1 VAGVPASTLREV
13 VEALAPLDRTPC
25 SPGERAAADWLV
37 ERLRAAGCGQV
48 ELEHEPC
55 WGTFAP
61 TSAGLG
67 ALGVFASLLGL
78 SGRRR
83 AAAVL
88 GLLATAGVIDE
99 AQNGP
104 RVVRRAVRRRR
115 STVNVVAR
123 AGDPRAERT
132 LVVLAH
138 HDAAQTG
145 AMFDQTLQRRVW
157 EVAPWLIEGRKTSL
171 PQWWL
176 SPGAYLLS
184 LAGGLTGHRGLQAAG
199 LGVGALGTALT
210 ADIARSPTVP
220 GANDNLS
227 ACALIVALAE
237 MLRERPVEGLAV
249 WLVSAGAEETLQ
261 DGVRGFMARHGSE
274 LAPERTFFLVPDTVG
289 SPNLAMVEAEG
300 PMWMEDYPGPE
311 FRDLIASC
319 AREARV
325 ELERGLRARASTD
338 SIIPSRAGYPTAAL
352 TSLTAWRALANYHLP
367 SDTPENLDY
376 GTVAAATRLADTL
389 ARALAAGRG

>member
-1 VAGVPASTLREV
+1 MDEVPADTLREV

-25 SPGERAAADWLV
+25 SPGERQAAEWLGD
-37 ERLRAAGCGQV
+37 RLRAAGCAEV
-48 ELEHEPC
+48 ALEDEPC

-67 ALGVFASLLGL
+67 ALGLAGAVLAL
-78 SGRRR
+78 SGRGR
-83 AAAVL
+83 L
-88 GLLATAGVIDE
+88 GPLLFALSVAGVFDE

-104 RVVRRAVRRRR
+104 RIVRRLVRRERR
-115 STVNVVAR
+115 TVNVVAR
-123 AGDPRAERT
+123 AGDPDAERT
-132 LVVLAH
+132 LVILAH

-145 AMFDQTLQRRVW
+145 ALFDQTLQRKVW
-157 EVAPWLIEGRKTSL
+157 ELAPWLIEGRKTS
-171 PQWWL
+171 PPHWWL
-176 SPGAYLLS
+176 SPGSFVLS
-184 LAGGLTGHRGLQAAG
+184 LAGGLTARRGLQLAG
-199 LGVGALGTALT
+199 LALVGLGAALM
-210 ADIARSPTVP
+210 ADIARSETVP

-274 LAPERTFFLVPDTVG
+274 LPPGRTFFLVPDTVG
-289 SPNLAMVEAEG
+289 SPSLAMIEAEG
-300 PMWMEDYPGPE
+300 PMWMEDYSGPDY
-311 FRDLIASC
+311 RDLIASC
-319 AREARV
+319 AREAGV

>member
-1 VAGVPASTLREV
+1 VLSRRTAGRG
-13 VEALAPLDRTPC
+13 LA
-25 SPGERAAADWLV
+25 

-48 ELEHEPC
+48 ELEDEPC

-157 EVAPWLIEGRKTSL
+157 EAAPWLIEGRKTSL

-300 PMWMEDYPGPE
+300 PMWMEDYPGPDY
-311 FRDLIASC
+311 RDLIVAC
-319 AREARV
+319 AREAGV

-367 SDTPENLDY
+367 SDIPENLDY